1 MEINISEETKNI
13 IMTFTGMTI
22 EEFLEKAKD
31 DILKKYQDGNKISI
45 KEAAEL
51 MGKSQQFIRVGL
63 QRGLLPFGVAIQI
76 SNKKYSYYIS
86 PKKFYEYVGY
96 SAPIIPEESSKEDGK

>member
-1 MEINISEETKNI
+1 MEINISEETKNTI
-13 IMTFTGMTI
+13 VTFTGLTI
-22 EEFLEKAKD
+22 EDFLEKAKD

-51 MGKSQQFIRVGL
+51 MGKSQQFVRVGL
-63 QRGLLPFGVAIQI
+63 QRGILPFGVAIQI
-76 SNKKYSYYIS
+76 SSKKYSYYIS

-96 SAPIIPEESSKEDGK
+96 NAPTISEESSK